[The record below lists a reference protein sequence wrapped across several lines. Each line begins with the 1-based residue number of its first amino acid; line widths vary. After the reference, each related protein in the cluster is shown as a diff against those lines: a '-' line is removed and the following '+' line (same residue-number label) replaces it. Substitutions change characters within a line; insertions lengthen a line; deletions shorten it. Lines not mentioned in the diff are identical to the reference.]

1 MTNTVNHNNSNH
13 SAVGCALK
21 SKAEACGQLK
31 ISLVYR
37 DRTEV
42 VLEEENVI
50 TLQGKIRLLET
61 LYFGTSNQVITT
73 LRVGVGGTIDP
84 EGRFPKPVNSGLT
97 SLFNQIQVV
106 PVAHSLD
113 LTYPSV
119 TYIADID
126 PTLCNGSLIS
136 EAGLFFGDDMM
147 FNIKTFPGVPKTVDF
162 SVHFEWTIRIS

>member
-1 MTNTVNHNNSNH
+1 MTSPTTNNMTVTNKPSL
-13 SAVGCALK
+13 SLK
-21 SKAEACGQLK
+21 SSTKATGQLK
-31 ISLVYR
+31 VTLR
-37 DRTEV
+37 FQDREEV
-42 VLEEENVI
+42 LIDEENVI

-61 LYFGTSNQVITT
+61 LYLGSANPTIAT

-84 EGRFPKPVNSGLT
+84 EGRFPKPVNQSLT
-97 SLFNQIQVV
+97 SLFNQIHSV
-106 PVAHSLD
+106 PVSHSLD
-113 LTYPSV
+113 TAYPSV

-136 EAGLFFGDDMM
+136 EAGLFFADDMM